1 MVYIKTDADGRLT
14 AMAALGYH
22 CGDGEILAELPDD
35 FAPPL
40 RDWVY
45 AGGIIVHDPLPEDN
59 PGASMDERMAALE
72 SENEQLKEALDLL
85 LSGATEE
92 V

>member
-14 AMAALGYH
+14 AMAALGYR

-45 AGGIIVHDPLPEDN
+45 AGGMIVHDPLPEDA